1 MKPTPQI
8 QQRSFPL
15 TDCSYQ
21 TPDAVIETPTTV
33 VGKTIR
39 QPELRSFWKISAGY
53 SRAEAG
59 LDFAIEAMLFAS
71 ISAVAAWPISVTLYQ
86 LLRWII

>member
-8 QQRSFPL
+8 QPRNFPL

-21 TPDAVIETPTTV
+21 TPDVVIETPTTV

-39 QPELRSFWKISAGY
+39 QPQLRSFWKISAGY
-53 SRAEAG
+53 SGAEAT
-59 LDFAIEAMLFAS
+59 LDFAAEAILFAS
-71 ISAVAAWPISVTLYQ
+71 ISAVAAWPITVLLHQ
-86 LLRWII
+86 LLRWMI